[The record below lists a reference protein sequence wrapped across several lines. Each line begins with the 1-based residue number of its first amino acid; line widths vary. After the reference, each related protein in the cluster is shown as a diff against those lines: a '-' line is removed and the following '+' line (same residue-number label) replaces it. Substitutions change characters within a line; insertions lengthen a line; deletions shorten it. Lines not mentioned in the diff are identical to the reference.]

1 MVEGRSARRGIESL
15 TVLASLKR
23 RANGWMLMGIVV
35 AAITLLPKIPYPW
48 LVYNP
53 SESVPVGFYWITPA
67 DHARLGDLV
76 LMQTPPRVVELA
88 DQRRYLPRHVP
99 MLKYVA
105 ALSGDQVC
113 ASGEMLS
120 INGRPVARRL
130 VEDHMRRAMPW
141 WNGCKVLGPD
151 DMFVLNPLAPL
162 SFDGRYFGVVSIR
175 FIRGKAK
182 PL

>member
-1 MVEGRSARRGIESL
+1 M
-15 TVLASLKR
+15 LAFLKH
-23 RANGWMLMGIVV
+23 RANGWGLMVVVV

-67 DHARLGDLV
+67 GHASIGDLV
-76 LMQTPPRVVELA
+76 LMQTPPSVVELA

-113 ASGEMLS
+113 TSGDMIS
-120 INGRPVARRL
+120 INGKVVAKRQAK
-130 VEDHMRRAMPW
+130 DHLGRTMPW
-141 WNGCKVLGPD
+141 WSGCKTLGLD
-151 DMFVLNPLAPL
+151 DMFVLNSLAPL
-162 SFDGRYFGVVSIR
+162 SFDGRYFGVVSVR
-175 FIRGKAK
+175 LVLGKAK
-182 PL
+182 RL